1 MVITNPFCFT
11 KQQNFAWTPLCGRF
25 FSYLLLL
32 PPKRHSVYGSL
43 QIDHLEISEE
53 DRLPPSPHR
62 KALQRLRSL
71 SCSLCCCC
79 CVVEDQEMD
88 NHRFVYWSNFYDSKI
103 YDSKIFRTRKF
114 FGAKIRLNLVAP
126 VRQKRTSL
134 KFSRIFPGFKNSTP
148 NFRKCDSRKRSVINH
163 IILHP
168 ACKVSQHLQWYCLL
182 LSRYAKVFSD
192 NMAPPDRLKRIE
204 LTRFSAVG
212 IVPKCLCTHD
222 NCDIVNLCL

>member
-1 MVITNPFCFT
+1 M
-11 KQQNFAWTPLCGRF
+11 NFAWTPLCGRF

-43 QIDHLEISEE
+43 QIDHLEFSEE

-103 YDSKIFRTRKF
+103 LWLENFPDSKIFWRK
-114 FGAKIRLNLVAP
+114 N
-126 VRQKRTSL
+126 SL
-134 KFSRIFPGFKNSTP
+134 KSSHASPPKKDLFEIFRGFSRIRKFDAKLPKMRFSKTLCHKP
-148 NFRKCDSRKRSVINH
+148 HNFTSCLQGKPTSSVI
-163 IILHP
+163 LLP
-168 ACKVSQHLQWYCLL
+168 AFKVRQGLQW
-182 LSRYAKVFSD
+182 
-192 NMAPPDRLKRIE
+192 
-204 LTRFSAVG
+204 
-212 IVPKCLCTHD
+212 
-222 NCDIVNLCL
+222 